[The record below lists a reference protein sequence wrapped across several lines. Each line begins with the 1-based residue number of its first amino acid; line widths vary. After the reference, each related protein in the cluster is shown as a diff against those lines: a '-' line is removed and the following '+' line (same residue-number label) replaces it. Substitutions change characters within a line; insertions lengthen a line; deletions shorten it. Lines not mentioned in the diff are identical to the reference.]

1 MKVLFIVTSFWAYG
15 ELIIAMNF
23 AKKLAKDGHKP
34 HFLIPPKH
42 KRIVDQNGYKNTVL
56 IPKAGK
62 INRILM
68 KDIEYSISP
77 NLVILSDFLNY
88 NYCEVH
94 YGITKEDLSIFSG
107 KIATFDNFSWE
118 LKRNGMDS
126 YGFNSNV
133 LKEADINLYKYK
145 ICPCPIVNQ
154 KSQFKKGH
162 FMFSIGD
169 NDINITDDFKK
180 KYRNELNLPLDKK
193 IILVTVALWQQVP
206 DKYKEA
212 AKFVEESEDLFYKLL
227 EDLSKENLILCIG
240 ESNRTI
246 TNENIIKLKSMNTD
260 EFDKYAAVSDLYLG
274 RNLTSTSMIR
284 VALSGIP
291 CAIMMNSKCE
301 GKEKYGYYMFPVG
314 WYHFLEPV
322 FKDNL
327 YSKVIT
333 FLEQYEV
340 DKNIKKINEILYND
354 KVKQIIGKNVEK
366 LKSELRAL
374 KSPSEIINEIVYG
387 EDL

>member
-1 MKVLFIVTSFWAYG
+1 MT
-15 ELIIAMNF
+15 
-23 AKKLAKDGHKP
+23 
-34 HFLIPPKH
+34 
-42 KRIVDQNGYKNTVL
+42 
-56 IPKAGK
+56 GK

-68 KDIEYSISP
+68 KDIESSISP

-118 LKRNGMDS
+118 LKRKGMDS

-145 ICPCPIVNQ
+145 ICPSPIVNP
-154 KSQFKKGH
+154 KSQFEKGH

-169 NDINITDDFKK
+169 HDINVTEDLKK

-212 AKFVEESEDLFYKLL
+212 AKFVKESEDLFYKLL

-246 TNENIIKLKSMNTD
+246 INENIIKLKSMNTD
-260 EFDKYAAVSDLYLG
+260 EFDKYVAASDLYLG

-284 VALSGIP
+284 IALSGIP

-333 FLEQYEV
+333 FLEQYEE
-340 DKNIKKINEILYND
+340 DENIKKINEILYND
-354 KVKQIIGKNVEK
+354 KAKQIIGKNVEK
-366 LKSELRAL
+366 LKSELRVL